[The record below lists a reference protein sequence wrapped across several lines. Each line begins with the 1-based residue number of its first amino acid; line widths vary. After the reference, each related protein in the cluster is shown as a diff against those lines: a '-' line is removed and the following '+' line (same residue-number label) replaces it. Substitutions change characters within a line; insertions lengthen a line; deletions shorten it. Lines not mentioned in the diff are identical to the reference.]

1 MVAAIIGIF
10 VEMFVVAMPL
20 FLPSKAVPA
29 TVLPAA
35 GTPLQALVVDDYA
48 THVVGINRLGALQA
62 QSLDPAAAPMTTV
75 AVEGMPEVT
84 APPAY
89 VRAVGHSAFDLWW
102 NDGRFVRI
110 PLRFRATWTEAAGQT
125 VGFEPG
131 TPLVVETPFRAV
143 TGPRSAAV
151 SPDESRLVL
160 AAAGEAGIE
169 LLRRTRSENF
179 LGEVDEAGDHV
190 TVVVEAGPP
199 AALLL
204 DGTGRTLFVGRADG
218 VVERWEVGDV
228 GASPR
233 RLDAVQ
239 PVDDGRR
246 VAALGFALGD
256 VSLLVSDER
265 GGRTVSFPV
274 RDEGVGERQMR
285 RIRDLAPADSPIVE
299 WYHSLRDRTVA
310 ALTADGRVLFDHATT
325 GRGLLEL
332 DAGERLVTGS
342 LNGRGTAFAG
352 LGESGRMHVWAIA
365 NRHPEISFSALFS
378 KIWYEGYDEPAWVW
392 QSTAATSEFEPKL
405 SLVPLIFGTAKATFY
420 AMLLSLPL
428 ALLAAVYASQFMG
441 PRTRRVVKPA
451 VEIMAAFPTVV
462 IGFLAALWLAP
473 RLEYNLVG
481 FYLTLAIVPIVT
493 AVWLWFWETRL
504 RTPRRMRGFLGFE
517 WLLVVPVLALGVGLA
532 LALGPVVERALF
544 DGNVR
549 QWLFSELGTRYDQ
562 RNSIAIAVAL
572 GFAVV
577 PIIFTIADDAMS
589 NVPKSLTAASLAVGA
604 TRWQTVWKVILPS
617 ASPGIFA
624 AFMIGFGRAVG
635 ETMIVLM
642 ATGNTP
648 IMDWSWFNG
657 MRTLSANIAVE
668 IPEAPHGGSLYRV
681 LFLSAIL
688 LFVVTFIA
696 NTLAE
701 VVRTRL
707 RQRYGRF

>member
-10 VEMFVVAMPL
+10 IEMFVVAMPL
-20 FLPSKAVPA
+20 FLPPKATLV
-29 TVLPAA
+29 TVLPPA
-35 GTPLQALVVDDYA
+35 GTQLRALAIDDYV
-48 THVVGINRLGALQA
+48 THVVGIDRLGALQVQA
-62 QSLDPAAAPMTTV
+62 LDPSAPPMTTV
-75 AVEGMPEVT
+75 AVDGMAEVA

-89 VRAVGHSAFDLWW
+89 VRAVGTSAFDLWW
-102 NDGRFVRI
+102 DDGRFMRI
-110 PLRFRATWTEAAGQT
+110 PLRFRSTWTEAAGQT
-125 VGFEPG
+125 VNFEPG
-131 TPLVVETPFRAV
+131 SPLLVETPFRAGV
-143 TGPRSAAV
+143 GPRAAAV
-151 SPDESRLVL
+151 SPDESRVVL
-160 AAAGEAGIE
+160 AVAGKAGIE

-190 TVVVEAGPP
+190 TVVVEAGAP

-204 DGTGRTLFVGRADG
+204 DGDGRTLFVGRSDG

-233 RLDAVQ
+233 RLDALR
-239 PVDDGRR
+239 PVDEGREI
-246 VAALGFALGD
+246 AALGFALGD

-265 GGRTVSFPV
+265 GARTVSFPV
-274 RDEGVGERQMR
+274 RDGGVGERQMR
-285 RIRDLAPADSPIVE
+285 RIRDLAPAGHPIVE

-325 GRGLLEL
+325 GRRLLEL
-332 DAGERLVTGS
+332 DAGERLVTGAF
-342 LNGRGTAFAG
+342 NGRGTAFAG
-352 LGESGRMHVWAIA
+352 LGESGRVHVWAID
-365 NRHPEISFSALFS
+365 NRHPEVSFSALFG
-378 KIWYEGYDEPAWVW
+378 KIWFEGYDEPAWVW

-420 AMLLSLPL
+420 AMLLSVPL
-428 ALLAAVYASQFMG
+428 ALLAAIYASQFMG

-473 RLEYNLVG
+473 RLEGNLAG
-481 FYLTLAIVPIVT
+481 FYLILVIVPIVT
-493 AVWLWFWETRL
+493 AVWLWLWETRL
-504 RTPRRMRGFLGFE
+504 RTPRRMHSLLGFE
-517 WLLVVPVLALGVGLA
+517 WLLVVPVVALGVGLA
-532 LALGPVVERALF
+532 LSAGPVVERLLF
-544 DGNVR
+544 DGNMR
-549 QWLFSELGTRYDQ
+549 QWLFSELGTQYDQ
-562 RNSIAIAVAL
+562 RNSIVIAVAL

-577 PIIFTIADDAMS
+577 PIIFTIADDAMC
-589 NVPKSLTAASLAVGA
+589 NVPKSITAASLAIGA

-624 AFMIGFGRAVG
+624 ALTIGFGRAVG

-648 IMDWSWFNG
+648 IIDWSWFNG

-688 LFVVTFIA
+688 LFIVTFIA